1 MLSEWQGEDSA
12 EDEEAAAAVS
22 CSVDVEPITV
32 EQPTLLPTV
41 MVDESDAI
49 EEDMEFFLGKDNP
62 MKKGKNFE

>member
-12 EDEEAAAAVS
+12 EDEVAAAAS

-49 EEDMEFFLGKDNP
+49 EEDMEFFLWK
-62 MKKGKNFE
+62 ET